1 MKTKSQFIWFAVILL
16 LALISGC
23 HFERVAEADDVGHF
37 QAREFIWG
45 FAIGLAGALIYFL
58 PSLIAGNRA
67 HRNLV
72 PIIILDTL
80 LGWTI
85 LGWIGALIWA
95 VIQTQP
101 PGVVQ
106 SGRDVA

>member
-1 MKTKSQFIWFAVILL
+1 MKSKHEYIWFAVILL

-23 HFERVAEADDVGHF
+23 HYEGVAEIDDVGHF
-37 QAREFIWG
+37 QTREFIMG
-45 FAIGLAGALIYFL
+45 FGFGLAGALIYFL
-58 PSLIAGNRA
+58 PSLIASRRE

-72 PIIILDTL
+72 AIIILDTL

-95 VIQTQP
+95 VIEEP
-101 PGVVQ
+101 KK
-106 SGRDVA
+106 